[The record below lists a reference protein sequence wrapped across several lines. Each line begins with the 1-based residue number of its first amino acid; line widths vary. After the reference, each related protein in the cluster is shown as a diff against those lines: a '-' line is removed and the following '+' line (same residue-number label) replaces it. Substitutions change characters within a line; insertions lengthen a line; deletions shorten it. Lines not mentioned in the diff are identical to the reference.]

1 MGFSEIIFILFMVLV
16 LFGADK
22 LPEIAHTLGKTIRQV
37 RDATDEI
44 RSEIQ
49 RGVEKTGIDTSF
61 VEETQKEIEKMKEE
75 IEQTNLLKK

>member
-22 LPEIAHTLGKTIRQV
+22 LPEIARTLGKTIRQV

>member
-22 LPEIAHTLGKTIRQV
+22 LPEIARTLGKTIRQV

-61 VEETQKEIEKMKEE
+61 LEETQKEIEKMKEE
-75 IEQTNLLKK
+75 IEQTNLFKK

>member
-22 LPEIAHTLGKTIRQV
+22 LPEIARTLGKTIRQV

-75 IEQTNLLKK
+75 IEQTNLFKK

>member
-22 LPEIAHTLGKTIRQV
+22 LPEIARTLGKTIRQV

-61 VEETQKEIEKMKEE
+61 IEETQKEIEKMKEE

>member
-22 LPEIAHTLGKTIRQV
+22 LPEIARTLGKTIRQV
-37 RDATDEI
+37 RDATDEL

-75 IEQTNLLKK
+75 IEQTNLFKK